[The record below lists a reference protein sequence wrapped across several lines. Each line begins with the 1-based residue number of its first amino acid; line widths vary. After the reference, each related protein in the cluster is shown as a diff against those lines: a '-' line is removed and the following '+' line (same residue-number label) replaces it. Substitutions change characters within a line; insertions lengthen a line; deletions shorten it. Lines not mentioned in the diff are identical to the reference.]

1 MASSRNCRKRRH
13 SPVNYKQFH
22 ETGRT
27 PSSESTESTDDP
39 IKADFESES
48 TSGYKKAKER
58 STPFPDGNGNAS
70 GSAGSPC
77 KGTEETN
84 DSSTFKKNEQT
95 DKCKTTNGA
104 STATGTEFDDGLPRF
119 YSRPRNERSNPMYDT
134 YFSSDTDDNDSGDD
148 VVSNSNNET
157 DGELQTGNAEMDVE
171 DNSQS
176 HAEENV
182 QEPNTTV
189 NADKLSVGS
198 AGTSSVAGNSSEHWR
213 TLGNKIY
220 VTASKNLS
228 PFIQKERLTKASGH
242 YYKALNFS
250 QSEGDTVS
258 ASKNLGMV
266 SWRIAELENR
276 LSTMTYFFKEAFKYF
291 SFSWRDSSNGVKPQ
305 SWRDGVFANATACLE
320 CFKLKIA
327 DVNIEERLK
336 IFTDIIDTIRIENVK
351 CSVYIEL
358 GSCLFHQAVYALQ
371 NNDFKKAIYVLKET
385 FFPLNETKRIGK
397 GVTVIEAEARILE
410 EDVFMHSCMAE
421 SIQAREIGDGI
432 FRKVLLDEEK
442 LNMDMVYE
450 MIDWYKQAILRTREV
465 TEVELEAIALS
476 RMGRV
481 YDKILKLK
489 YKAKEYLMRSIQ
501 LAHSMHPRTFH
512 GEDWFK
518 ECSDILERYQR
529 ETVQEEDSKWQKE
542 KEELMKELSKEMKD
556 IEKND
561 KKDSEDF
568 LKFVYRVFPPKNP
581 EHKLLGIP
589 RKKGVHLDSPVLK
602 KILQKAIVHFHPD
615 RVNAD
620 KHGKAWKVI
629 AEEIT
634 KCLTRRYECLK

>member
-1 MASSRNCRKRRH
+1 M
-13 SPVNYKQFH
+13 Q
-22 ETGRT
+22 
-27 PSSESTESTDDP
+27 
-39 IKADFESES
+39 
-48 TSGYKKAKER
+48 
-58 STPFPDGNGNAS
+58 
-70 GSAGSPC
+70 
-77 KGTEETN
+77 
-84 DSSTFKKNEQT
+84 
-95 DKCKTTNGA
+95 
-104 STATGTEFDDGLPRF
+104 
-119 YSRPRNERSNPMYDT
+119 
-134 YFSSDTDDNDSGDD
+134 
-148 VVSNSNNET
+148 
-157 DGELQTGNAEMDVE
+157 LQMEMDVAE
-171 DNSQS
+171 GINDALKVLHLLWKVERQADPIHLGRSQF
-176 HAEENV
+176 
-182 QEPNTTV
+182 
-189 NADKLSVGS
+189 
-198 AGTSSVAGNSSEHWR
+198 R
-213 TLGNKIY
+213 
-220 VTASKNLS
+220 
-228 PFIQKERLTKASGH
+228 QK
-242 YYKALNFS
+242 
-250 QSEGDTVS
+250 
-258 ASKNLGMV
+258 
-266 SWRIAELENR
+266 
-276 LSTMTYFFKEAFKYF
+276 
-291 SFSWRDSSNGVKPQ
+291 DSSNDVKPQ

-320 CFKLKIA
+320 NFKLKIA
-327 DVNIEERLK
+327 ELPIEERLN
-336 IFTDIIDTIRIENVK
+336 IYNDTIGSVQIDNVK
-351 CSVYIEL
+351 CCIFIEITN
-358 GSCLFHQAVYALQ
+358 CLFHQAVYALQ

-385 FFPLNETKRIGK
+385 FFPLNETNRIRK

-421 SIQAREIGDGI
+421 SVQAREIGDGL

-512 GEDWFK
+512 GEDWFM
-518 ECSDILERYQR
+518 ECSDTLERYQK

-556 IEKND
+556 IERND

-568 LKFVYRVFPPKNP
+568 LKFIYKCFPPKNP

-589 RKKGVHLDSPVLK
+589 RKKGIHLESSLLK